1 MTNSQ
6 LLPYCMNKPGA
17 EQSVHSDWKATQI
30 KVADVLFA
38 MVHEVDGR
46 PAVSLKTS
54 PELAELLRDEH
65 QDVKPS
71 AHLNK
76 AHWSTLF
83 LDGTL
88 ADSRIYYL
96 VDASY
101 QLALEL
107 VPEQTRRA
115 LLAS

>member
-1 MTNSQ
+1 MTNSD
-6 LLPYCMNKPGA
+6 LLQYCMEKPGA

-38 MVHEVDGR
+38 MVHDVEGR

-54 PELAELLRDEH
+54 PQLAELLREKH

-76 AHWSTLF
+76 AHWNTLF

-88 ADSRIYYL
+88 ASSQLYYL

-101 QLALEL
+101 QQAL
-107 VPEQTRRA
+107 A
-115 LLAS
+115 LLAEPLRRQFLTQ